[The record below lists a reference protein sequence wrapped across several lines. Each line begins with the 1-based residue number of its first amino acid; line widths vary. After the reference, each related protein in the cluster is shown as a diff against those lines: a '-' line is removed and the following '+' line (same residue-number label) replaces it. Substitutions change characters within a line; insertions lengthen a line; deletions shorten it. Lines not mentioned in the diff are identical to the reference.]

1 MEKFIGRIK
10 ETERLQNCYHSNRSE
25 FVILYGRRRV
35 GKTFLV
41 NHTFKSKFSFYYTG
55 LHNAPLSR
63 QLEKFAEEIQEYG
76 SLPIRPK
83 IDNWYH
89 AFDALKAILKSSK
102 NRSKKVIFLDE
113 MPWMSTRNSNFVS
126 ALEDFW
132 NTWAALRDDIL
143 LIATGSSTSWMVDH
157 LLKNKGGLYNRITCK
172 IYLRQFTLQEC
183 EKYLRA
189 HRCYWDR
196 HTITQYYMH
205 LGGVPFYLSLLS
217 YDKTL
222 EDNID
227 ELFFASQA
235 KLAREFYDLYDA
247 QFNDVGK
254 YIELIKTL
262 VEHREGMTRQ
272 EITKETSLSGG
283 GLSVML
289 ENLERNDLIK
299 SYTRYGNKRKGTLF
313 RATDFFTIFYLRYVN
328 GVRHRQSRYWLNKSL
343 TPSVAAWRGLTFELV
358 CLLHIDQIN
367 KALGISGMLTTESC
381 WRSSQA
387 QDVGYSGMTKK
398 AQIDMIIERSDRIIH
413 LCEMKFSNEKYI
425 ITKGYEEELRDKITI
440 FRQETKT
447 TKMLNLTFITAH
459 GVARGIHSNIVQSH
473 VTLDDLFE
481 AVK

>member
-1 MEKFIGRIK
+1 
-10 ETERLQNCYHSNRSE
+10 
-25 FVILYGRRRV
+25 
-35 GKTFLV
+35 
-41 NHTFKSKFSFYYTG
+41 
-55 LHNAPLSR
+55 
-63 QLEKFAEEIQEYG
+63 
-76 SLPIRPK
+76 
-83 IDNWYH
+83 
-89 AFDALKAILKSSK
+89 
-102 NRSKKVIFLDE
+102 
-113 MPWMSTRNSNFVS
+113 
-126 ALEDFW
+126 
-132 NTWAALRDDIL
+132 
-143 LIATGSSTSWMVDH
+143 
-157 LLKNKGGLYNRITCK
+157 
-172 IYLRQFTLQEC
+172 
-183 EKYLRA
+183 
-189 HRCYWDR
+189 
-196 HTITQYYMH
+196 MH

-289 ENLERNDLIK
+289 ENLERNELIK

-313 RATDFFTIFYLRYVN
+313 RATDFFTIFYLKYAN